1 MATSHGSKGNGRNGE
16 DRLWEAFAA
25 PSDAARPHTFWHWM
39 NGNVTKEGI
48 TADLEAMANAG
59 MGGVYLYMVEG
70 KLTESLPVY
79 VDRPVRI
86 LTPEW
91 FAMMRHAAEECK
103 RLGLELSL
111 MNCTG
116 WSTSG
121 GPWVPPEKSMMRIA
135 WSETY
140 HKGPGRIAGSL
151 PLPPCDYAC
160 YQNLTKPYPH
170 IHESVPPEKR
180 FYRDMAV
187 LAYRLDPS
195 AAKAAALWPPKVSC
209 SEPDQNPAHAIDGD
223 GSTAV
228 GVETGGFVRF
238 EFPEPV
244 VARGVEYLGDGCELQ
259 ASDDGSNWSKV
270 ADLPGPRAWGF
281 PQTLPVP
288 ETKARYF
295 QLRFSGDACMRHLK
309 LSGDSLVQDYGP
321 KAAFHGLWVD
331 SKVAEDRIGPP
342 TPPWAAA
349 TIRSNDIL
357 DLTDRLRADGTLD
370 WEAPEG
376 EWMIVRLGCAPI
388 GRLNAPCARE
398 FAGLECN
405 KLDPEAVA
413 LHFDAYTGRV
423 ADELEDL
430 IGTGFHYG
438 YVDSWEAGDLN
449 FTPQFIEEFK
459 KRRGYNPVPFLLVHA
474 GGRVVDSPAIADR
487 FLWDVRRTIGDLIA
501 DYYFSKLN
509 DLCHARGLKF
519 QGEISGVMQQVTAD
533 QLQIKGRCDL
543 PMGEF
548 QMPNFLYGDHWA
560 RWDPVE
566 AASASHIYGRP
577 VAAAEAFTTFCRW
590 QTDPYGLKGIGD
602 LAFAMGI
609 NRLVF
614 HSWAHHPWPDRA
626 PGMTMGPFGVN
637 FSRMNTWWGRPAKA
651 YVDYLRRCSQ
661 LLQQGR
667 FVADILYFYG
677 EGAPNTLPSKNLI
690 RPALPDGYA
699 YDGCDADTLRT
710 RVEVKDGRLAL
721 PDGMSYRVLVLKD
734 DPRLTPETLGKIKAL
749 VQAGVTV
756 IGPKPQESPSLMDY
770 PRCDERVRALADD
783 VWNRVTWN
791 RPVGEV
797 LKSMGVEPDVEIIR
811 RDGGDGP
818 VEWTHRRTDGEEWY
832 FISNQQ
838 NIIDHGSSLEI
849 CERRYD
855 SFAINDLAKDTIRM
869 EVSFRVVGKQPELWD
884 PVTGTRRD
892 LPEFRTENGR
902 TIVPLT
908 LPPSGSCFVVFRRTV
923 PAKTNTEASRNF
935 PELKPIVPIDGPW
948 TVAFD
953 PKWGGPARVVF
964 NTLEDWTTRPEP
976 GIKYYSG
983 RATYKKNFD
992 ATEAFQ
998 TKNQRVFLDLGRL
1011 RSLAEVRLNGRDLGV
1026 LWCPPWRVEVTGLLK
1041 PRGNELKI
1049 DIVNLWAN
1057 RIIGDLNLPEP
1068 QRLTWTSLQETIG
1081 ALKPDNRL
1089 VPSGLYGPVTLAVE
1103 E

>member
-459 KRRGYNPVPFLLVHA
+459 KRRGYNPVPFLLVHG

-519 QGEISGVMQQVTAD
+519 GIYQVPVDQTCAQYFDSYPGSTGSQG
-533 QLQIKGRCDL
+533 
-543 PMGEF
+543 
-548 QMPNFLYGDHWA
+548 H
-560 RWDPVE
+560 E
-566 AASASHIYGRP
+566 AADARQF
-577 VAAAEAFTTFCRW
+577 AA
-590 QTDPYGLKGIGD
+590 
-602 LAFAMGI
+602 
-609 NRLVF
+609 
-614 HSWAHHPWPDRA
+614 
-626 PGMTMGPFGVN
+626 
-637 FSRMNTWWGRPAKA
+637 WG
-651 YVDYLRRCSQ
+651 VDYLKYDWCSPNGSIDDQVRTFAKMRDALAATGRPIVYSINPNSIHAKTGPQRNWGDVANMWRTTEDITNKWDTGQTNGYPMGIQNIVNVTVPLASYARPGSFNDPDMMEVGRGGMNDTEMRSHFALWTVLASPLIAGNDIRSMDTATQAILKNRNLIAINQDSLGLQATQVSFDGTRRVLAKKLANGDVAVALFNQGSNTTTISTSAAAIGKSGGSFVLTDAWTGTTTSTGGSISASVPAHGTVVYRVSSSGTGTTTTTTTGTITRTTTTTTTSTTGGTGGCSASYV
-661 LLQQGR
+661 LASSWPGGY
-667 FVADILYFYG
+667 VANVIVTTG
-677 EGAPNTLPSKNLI
+677 SAGTRGWRVTMTLPSGTAVSNGWN
-690 RPALPDGYA
+690 ASFSGSTGSVTA
-699 YDGCDADTLRT
+699 TNA
-710 RVEVKDGRLAL
+710 
-721 PDGMSYRVLVLKD
+721 SYNG
-734 DPRLTPETLGKIKAL
+734 TLGAG
-749 VQAGVTV
+749 QTTSFGFQGTGSGSGVTV
-756 IGPKPQESPSLMDY
+756 
-770 PRCDERVRALADD
+770 
-783 VWNRVTWN
+783 
-791 RPVGEV
+791 
-797 LKSMGVEPDVEIIR
+797 
-811 RDGGDGP
+811 
-818 VEWTHRRTDGEEWY
+818 
-832 FISNQQ
+832 
-838 NIIDHGSSLEI
+838 
-849 CERRYD
+849 
-855 SFAINDLAKDTIRM
+855 
-869 EVSFRVVGKQPELWD
+869 
-884 PVTGTRRD
+884 
-892 LPEFRTENGR
+892 
-902 TIVPLT
+902 
-908 LPPSGSCFVVFRRTV
+908 SCT
-923 PAKTNTEASRNF
+923 AS
-935 PELKPIVPIDGPW
+935 
-948 TVAFD
+948 
-953 PKWGGPARVVF
+953 
-964 NTLEDWTTRPEP
+964 
-976 GIKYYSG
+976 
-983 RATYKKNFD
+983 
-992 ATEAFQ
+992 
-998 TKNQRVFLDLGRL
+998 
-1011 RSLAEVRLNGRDLGV
+1011 
-1026 LWCPPWRVEVTGLLK
+1026 
-1041 PRGNELKI
+1041 
-1049 DIVNLWAN
+1049 
-1057 RIIGDLNLPEP
+1057 
-1068 QRLTWTSLQETIG
+1068 
-1081 ALKPDNRL
+1081 
-1089 VPSGLYGPVTLAVE
+1089 
-1103 E
+1103 